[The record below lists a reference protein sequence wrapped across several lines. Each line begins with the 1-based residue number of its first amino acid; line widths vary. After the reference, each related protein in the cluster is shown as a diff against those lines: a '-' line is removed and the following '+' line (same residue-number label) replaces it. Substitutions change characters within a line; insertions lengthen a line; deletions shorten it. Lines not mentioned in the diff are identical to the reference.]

1 MLKIFES
8 IKCLQNKGQKRRQ
21 KLAIFEK
28 SYLFGLKQSEVS
40 KCQIC
45 PHNPQL
51 TMKNAFV
58 SLFHIYEDIFTK
70 FMWRPLKPQS
80 SIKYFNWFNISDL
93 RVRLMTPIC
102 IYS

>member
-1 MLKIFES
+1 MLKIIES

-40 KCQIC
+40 KCQIS

-51 TMKNAFV
+51 TMKMHLSPYSTFMKTV
-58 SLFHIYEDIFTK
+58 SPNLCED
-70 FMWRPLKPQS
+70 
-80 SIKYFNWFNISDL
+80 
-93 RVRLMTPIC
+93 RL
-102 IYS
+102 SHNQA